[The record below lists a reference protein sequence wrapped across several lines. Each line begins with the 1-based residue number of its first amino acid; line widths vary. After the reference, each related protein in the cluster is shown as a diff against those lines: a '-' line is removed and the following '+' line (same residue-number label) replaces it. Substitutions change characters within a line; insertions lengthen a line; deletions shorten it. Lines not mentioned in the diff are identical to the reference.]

1 MAEYTF
7 PTGHSSGAVM
17 RVISEGQNWDGVTK
31 PVKSTNDFTYPLEFT
46 CTQTRKGTTNSAK
59 MHVDIWTDRSK
70 YDNNNLLIAGYCI
83 PCNGRN
89 TQQLFIAFAYNLNGS
104 AYTAGRMWWEGNYEK
119 PIGTSYQTWSDYDL
133 TAYTF
138 GFPFFSPEPSWDTD
152 ATFTIEADFPIFD
165 TQEHWE
171 DYIVNGSLDGC
182 LNLDEEQDIDTRLF
196 HIFNRVGSA
205 KVTYGNVDVVTQ
217 GDWKSMKFYANHI
230 PCFYMSNENSFSM
243 VLRASKVVSSIGMA
257 GPSYMLDYVPES
269 QWRQGEL
276 FYHDGFYGDISK
288 YKTAFARIPSNST
301 YTYGNV
307 CDTNI
312 PIFRNQAEAEQ
323 FMNDEIDID
332 DSINYDQIASYYD
345 RELTNKTGQPET
357 ATVFGEVYTRAFFS
371 QMYLC
376 TANAVQE
383 VSNALFD
390 YDVPTMTGLWS
401 DIKKGLEMYG
411 TNPMEV
417 IQSLRFYP
425 FDLLQCFRD
434 VGPQN
439 YLWIGAYNLPLQ
451 NVVQKV
457 VHLNGYIDLGHIQLK
472 RTYNDWRDFEPYT
485 VVSVYLPYIGRYK
498 IDAARY
504 YNKDVNVRYYIDIRT
519 GACCACLIA
528 NGVLLD
534 WFDGI
539 IGTDM
544 PITLTDYS
552 SYAQN
557 QLNIIMRNAGLGT
570 VGTAKTGNVAGTLV
584 KNSIGR
590 AADSS
595 ANAFGDTYLAQGG
608 GDAAF
613 SAAQAASASAYKA
626 GVAGVAGTAA
636 LGAIGVGAMVT
647 GVAMKTSFEMLK
659 DGISGYTNARPSAS
673 AMINQYLPQY
683 PTFMFEI
690 QEIDESEYLNELR
703 GRPTNKSGTLGSFSG
718 YLEVEDIMLI
728 CPIATD
734 NERQEIIDLVHSGI
748 YI

>member
-17 RVISEGQNWDGVTK
+17 RVITEGQNWDGVTR
-31 PVKSTNDFTYPLEFT
+31 PVKSTNDFTYPLDFT
-46 CTQTRKGTTNSAK
+46 YTQTISGTTISGK
-59 MHVDIWTDRSK
+59 MHIDIWTERSV
-70 YDNNNLLIAGYCI
+70 YDDSNLLIAGYCI

-89 TQQLFIAFAYNLNGS
+89 TQQLFVAFAYNLNGM
-104 AYTAGRMWWEGNYEK
+104 AYSAGRMWWDGYYER
-119 PIGTSYQTWSDYDL
+119 PIGTSYQTWTNYD
-133 TAYTF
+133 ASRYTF
-138 GFPFFSPEPSWDTD
+138 DFPYYQPEPSWDND
-152 ATFTIEADFPIFD
+152 ATFTIEANFPIFD
-165 TQEHWE
+165 TKEHWQA
-171 DYIVNGSLDGC
+171 YIVNGSLDGC
-182 LNLDEEQDIDTRLF
+182 LNLEEEQDIDTQLF

-205 KVTYGNVDVVTQ
+205 KITYGNVDVITQ
-217 GDWKSMKFYANHI
+217 GNWKSMKFYANHI

-243 VLRASKVVSSIGMA
+243 VLRASKVVSSIGMN

-269 QWRQGEL
+269 EWRQGEL
-276 FYHDGFYGDISK
+276 FYHDGFYGDVDK
-288 YKTAFARIPSNST
+288 YKTAFAQIPSNST
-301 YTYGNV
+301 YIYGNV
-307 CDTNI
+307 CDTDI

-345 RELTNKTGQPET
+345 KDLTNKTGLPEI
-357 ATVFGEVYTRAFFS
+357 ATEFGQVYTRAFFS

-376 TANAVQE
+376 TADAVQE

-390 YDVPTMTGLWS
+390 YDVPTLSGQWAA
-401 DIKKGLEMYG
+401 IKIGLEMYG

-425 FDLLQCFRD
+425 FDLTSVFTSIA
-434 VGPQN
+434 PQN
-439 YLWIGAYNLPLQ
+439 YLWIGAYNLSMT
-451 NVVQKV
+451 NVVQKIV
-457 VHLNGYIDLGHIQLK
+457 YLNGYKDLGHIVLK
-472 RTYNDWRDFEPYT
+472 RTFNDWRDFEPYT
-485 VVSVYLPYIGRYK
+485 TVSVYLPYIGRYK
-498 IDAARY
+498 IDASKY

-528 NGVLLD
+528 NGVLID

-557 QLNIIMRNAGLGT
+557 QLNMIMRNAG
-570 VGTAKTGNVAGTLV
+570 VGLPGVAKAGNIGIQTTGAATTRMADNAG
-584 KNSIGR
+584 K
-590 AADSS
+590 AY
-595 ANAFGDTYLAQGG
+595 GDTYVAQGG
-608 GDAAF
+608 GDAA
-613 SAAQAASASAYKA
+613 AAAASSASKLAMVKGGAAAAGIAGLGIAGVGTIAASVAIKTEYEMMRD
-626 GVAGVAGTAA
+626 GVAG
-636 LGAIGVGAMVT
+636 
-647 GVAMKTSFEMLK
+647 
-659 DGISGYTNARPSAS
+659 YTTARPSAS

-690 QEIDESEYLNELR
+690 QEIDETEYLNELK

-718 YLEVEDIMLI
+718 YLECEDIMLI
-728 CPIATD
+728 CPTATD